1 MASPLSSRTIAR
13 IDNKDFA
20 LRSLLRMAHSI
31 VDFEPLECR
40 RLCRIESEFFA
51 FLGEEIALFRMV
63 VKTAR
68 LHLFG
73 PAFDFLRRF
82 LLAACIEPFDHLLVA
97 CALLDLRFEIVARY
111 ALESEENVV
120 ERTIEMI
127 FADIPHHERA
137 TFINRASENCIAANA
152 NARTARRFPR

>member
-1 MASPLSSRTIAR
+1 
-13 IDNKDFA
+13 
-20 LRSLLRMAHSI
+20 MAHSVI
-31 VDFEPLECR
+31 DFEPLECR

-51 FLGEEIALFRMV
+51 FLGEEIALFWV
-63 VKTAR
+63 AVKTAS

-73 PAFDFLRRF
+73 PAFGFLWSF

-111 ALESEENVV
+111 ALEPEEHVV
-120 ERTIEMI
+120 ERAIEVV
-127 FADIPHHERA
+127 FADIPRHERA
-137 TFINRASENCIAANA
+137 TFINRASKNCIAANA